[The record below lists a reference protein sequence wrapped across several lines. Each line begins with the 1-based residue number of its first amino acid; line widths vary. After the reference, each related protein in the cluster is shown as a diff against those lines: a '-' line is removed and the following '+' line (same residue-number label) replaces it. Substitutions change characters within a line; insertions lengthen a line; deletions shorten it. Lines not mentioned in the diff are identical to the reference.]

1 MRFGPAVTPAPMNRT
16 GHGARRS
23 DDAERPRAAAPAVRQ
38 ERAQLPRHKGKKGH
52 SYPNTNQNQPKPT
65 KANQNQPLN
74 LTRLVTASSN
84 QYPATM
90 FVYGFKCSSQD
101 LHVLPRGTIADYYIE
116 YGLLVFPA
124 YSKPTTLQ
132 ANGRL
137 TPEFWDQVGRILAA
151 TKPVA
156 VTLEHPFITETEDA
170 AIKSVPGAYLDWYH
184 VPRIVTPDMAP
195 VLDVD

>member
-1 MRFGPAVTPAPMNRT
+1 
-16 GHGARRS
+16 
-23 DDAERPRAAAPAVRQ
+23 
-38 ERAQLPRHKGKKGH
+38 
-52 SYPNTNQNQPKPT
+52 
-65 KANQNQPLN
+65 
-74 LTRLVTASSN
+74 
-84 QYPATM
+84 M
-90 FVYGFKCSSQD
+90 FVYGFKCNPSD
-101 LHVLPRGTIADYYIE
+101 LHALPRGTIADYYME

-137 TPEFWDQVGRILAA
+137 TPEFWDTVSRTLSA

-156 VTLEHPFITETEDA
+156 FQLEHPFITEAEDA
-170 AIKSVPGAYLDWYH
+170 AVKAIPTAYLDWYH